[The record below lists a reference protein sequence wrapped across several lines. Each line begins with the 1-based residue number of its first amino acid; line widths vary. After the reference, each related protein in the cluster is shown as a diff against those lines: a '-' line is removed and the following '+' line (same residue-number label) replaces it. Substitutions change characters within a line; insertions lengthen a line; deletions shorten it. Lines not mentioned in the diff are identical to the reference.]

1 MIRLRRVPMK
11 ASHRT
16 LLLHTRPG
24 VFRPKKQIVC
34 ALLLLTL
41 AVGVSLAAR
50 AVQSPAS
57 GAPAPL
63 PQSTALNG
71 PGNVFLTAGLSGS
84 GGPGTV
90 FVAIGDFNGDGKLD
104 YITAQDGNNTTTLGI
119 AIGNGD

>member
-1 MIRLRRVPMK
+1 MK
-11 ASHRT
+11 ASHRR

-57 GAPAPL
+57 VAPAPL
-63 PQSTALNG
+63 PQSTAS
-71 PGNVFLTAGLSGS
+71 SG
-84 GGPGTV
+84 
-90 FVAIGDFNGDGKLD
+90 
-104 YITAQDGNNTTTLGI
+104 
-119 AIGNGD
+119 